1 MSDGS
6 FMLTMPRLM
15 ARRVTSA
22 ACSSAGSQPGAPLQL
37 SFAKTEAGRG
47 RVGPQVATSSTEG
60 LQSVRRSG
68 SIGRTNS
75 EEVAMMN
82 DASTPIGQPAA
93 VNPPGK
99 LAYATPTTAPLVAGR
114 RSFFKYRD
122 LGVTAASSGKIR
134 AQVTIGA
141 EGMTQPTG
149 WHYHVCE
156 GQFVYMLSGWVD
168 LEFEDGQKLR
178 IQSGESLY
186 IPGGVRHNETAAS
199 RDLELLEL
207 SVPADMGTVACDP
220 PEGWSKSA

>member
-1 MSDGS
+1 MGE
-6 FMLTMPRLM
+6 
-15 ARRVTSA
+15 RRQTALAS
-22 ACSSAGSQPGAPLQL
+22 PI
-37 SFAKTEAGRG
+37 ER
-47 RVGPQVATSSTEG
+47 RQVD
-60 LQSVRRSG
+60 RRS
-68 SIGRTNS
+68 R
-75 EEVAMMN
+75 
-82 DASTPIGQPAA
+82 
-93 VNPPGK
+93 PGVDMAIHK
-99 LAYATPTTAPLVAGR
+99 DGVAGR

-122 LGVTAASSGKIR
+122 LGVTAASSGKMR

-186 IPGGVRHNETAAS
+186 IPGGLRHNETAAS
-199 RDLELLEL
+199 RDLELLEI

-220 PEGWSKSA
+220 PEGWSKRA

>member
-1 MSDGS
+1 
-6 FMLTMPRLM
+6 
-15 ARRVTSA
+15 
-22 ACSSAGSQPGAPLQL
+22 
-37 SFAKTEAGRG
+37 
-47 RVGPQVATSSTEG
+47 
-60 LQSVRRSG
+60 
-68 SIGRTNS
+68 
-75 EEVAMMN
+75 MMN
-82 DASTPIGQPAA
+82 DASKPIGQPAA

-99 LAYATPTTAPLVAGR
+99 LVHATPTTAPLVAGR

-141 EGMTQPTG
+141 DGMTQPTG

-186 IPGGVRHNETAAS
+186 IPGGLRHNETAAS
-199 RDLELLEL
+199 KDLELLAEGGQDPL
-207 SVPADMGTVACDP
+207 AIGDPARGGVPAGGVTFSSMSSLRSQQLALVI
-220 PEGWSKSA
+220 